1 MYDLTRYERVL
12 VEVFQQPPA
21 YPFPFGSAS
30 MGWLFEASEAD
41 LRRLTYGRLR
51 DQAVALDEV
60 VARYSGSYGALY
72 RCARADGLTPYL
84 SEHLEG
90 DERTLRRLLV
100 QKQRLRPILV
110 GYGQPRRLGYN

>member
-1 MYDLTRYERVL
+1 MYDLNRYERVL
-12 VEVFQQPPA
+12 VEVFQQPTA
-21 YPFPFGSAS
+21 YPFPFGSAN

-60 VARYSGSYGALY
+60 FARYGGSYGALY